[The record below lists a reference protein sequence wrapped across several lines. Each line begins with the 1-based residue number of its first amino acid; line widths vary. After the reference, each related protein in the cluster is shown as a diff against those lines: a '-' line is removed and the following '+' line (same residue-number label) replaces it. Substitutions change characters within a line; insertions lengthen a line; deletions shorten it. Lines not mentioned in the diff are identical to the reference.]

1 MTGGEKEN
9 GDRPGREEQERCDN
23 LAEEENIPNETNT
36 VTVLEGGE
44 EEAVREGKEEEEKT
58 AEECKKLNATQQPE
72 KGEGFDTF
80 EGNSAVE
87 KTYQIQNIDLD
98 TDDDDEEGKLVI
110 SEDPHEEDVV
120 EKAELDK
127 EIEELKEKDGDDTEE
142 DDSKAQ
148 VSEELAE
155 KESAFGFRFVNECLD
170 EEGSET
176 EEEAE
181 ELVVEAD
188 DRHDVEDS
196 SPQEENGGNGED
208 LEKVLDEDKIEENTV
223 EENITTGENQGD
235 ETDVQDLLEANLEWT
250 EEKIHMD
257 QDETDESES
266 LLKRWQTNKRKR
278 MGHHD
283 RRVLAE
289 NASISKRPR
298 RSCQFVKGYF
308 GK

>member
-9 GDRPGREEQERCDN
+9 GDGPDREEQERCDN
-23 LAEEENIPNETNT
+23 LADEENLPNETDT
-36 VTVLEGGE
+36 VTVFELEE
-44 EEAVREGKEEEEKT
+44 EEAVREGKDEEKT
-58 AEECKKLNATQQPE
+58 VDECKKLSAVQQSE
-72 KGEGFDTF
+72 KGENFDTF
-80 EGNSAVE
+80 DGNSAVE
-87 KTYQIQNIDLD
+87 RTNQIQNVDLD

-120 EKAELDK
+120 EKEELDK
-127 EIEELKEKDGDDTEE
+127 GVEELKEKDGDNTEE

-148 VSEELAE
+148 VSGELAE

-170 EEGSET
+170 EEGFET
-176 EEEAE
+176 EEEEAE
-181 ELVVEAD
+181 EVVVEAD
-188 DRHDVEDS
+188 DQHDVKDS
-196 SPQEENGGNGED
+196 SPKEENGGNGED

-223 EENITTGENQGD
+223 EENITTGENQD
-235 ETDVQDLLEANLEWT
+235 ETDVQDLLEANLEVT
-250 EEKIHMD
+250 EEKIHVD

-266 LLKRWQTNKRKR
+266 LLKRWQRNKRKR

>member
-9 GDRPGREEQERCDN
+9 GDGPDREEKERCDN
-23 LAEEENIPNETNT
+23 VAEEENPPNETDT
-36 VTVLEGGE
+36 VTVFELEE
-44 EEAVREGKEEEEKT
+44 EEAVREGKEEEKT
-58 AEECKKLNATQQPE
+58 VDECKKLSAIQQSE
-72 KGEGFDTF
+72 KGENFDTF
-80 EGNSAVE
+80 DGNSAVE
-87 KTYQIQNIDLD
+87 RTNQIQNVDLD
-98 TDDDDEEGKLVI
+98 TDDDDDEGKLVI

-127 EIEELKEKDGDDTEE
+127 EVEELKEKDKDDTEE

-148 VSEELAE
+148 VSGELAE

-170 EEGSET
+170 EEGFET
-176 EEEAE
+176 EEEEAE
-181 ELVVEAD
+181 EVVVEAD
-188 DRHDVEDS
+188 NQHDVKDS
-196 SPQEENGGNGED
+196 SPKEENGRNGED

-223 EENITTGENQGD
+223 EENITTGENQDD
-235 ETDVQDLLEANLEWT
+235 ETDVQDLLEANLEVT
-250 EEKIHMD
+250 EGKIHVD

-266 LLKRWQTNKRKR
+266 LLKRWQRNKRKR

>member
-9 GDRPGREEQERCDN
+9 GDGPDREEQERCDN
-23 LAEEENIPNETNT
+23 VADEENLPNETDT
-36 VTVLEGGE
+36 VTVFELEE
-44 EEAVREGKEEEEKT
+44 EEAVREGKEEEKT
-58 AEECKKLNATQQPE
+58 VDECKKLSAIQQSE
-72 KGEGFDTF
+72 KGENFDTF
-80 EGNSAVE
+80 DGNSAVE
-87 KTYQIQNIDLD
+87 RTNQIQNVDLD
-98 TDDDDEEGKLVI
+98 TDDDDDEGKLVI

-127 EIEELKEKDGDDTEE
+127 EVEELKEKDGDNTKE

-170 EEGSET
+170 EEGFET

-181 ELVVEAD
+181 EVVVEAD
-188 DRHDVEDS
+188 DQHDVKDS
-196 SPQEENGGNGED
+196 SAKEENGGNGED
-208 LEKVLDEDKIEENTV
+208 LDKVLDENKIEENTV
-223 EENITTGENQGD
+223 EENITTGKNQD
-235 ETDVQDLLEANLEWT
+235 ETDVQDLLEANLEVT
-250 EEKIHMD
+250 EGKIHVA
-257 QDETDESES
+257 QDKTDESES
-266 LLKRWQTNKRKR
+266 LLKRWQRNKRKR

>member
-9 GDRPGREEQERCDN
+9 GDDPDKEEQERCDN
-23 LAEEENIPNETNT
+23 LAEEVDLPNETEK
-36 VTVLEGGE
+36 VTVFERGVE
-44 EEAVREGKEEEEKT
+44 EEAVREGKDEEET
-58 AEECKKLNATQQPE
+58 AEECKKLNASQQSE
-72 KGEGFDTF
+72 KGKDFDTF

-87 KTYQIQNIDLD
+87 RTNQIQNIDLD

-127 EIEELKEKDGDDTEE
+127 EIEELKEKDGDNTEE
-142 DDSKAQ
+142 DDTKAQ

-170 EEGSET
+170 EEGFET

-181 ELVVEAD
+181 EVVVEAD
-188 DRHDVEDS
+188 DRHDVKDS

-223 EENITTGENQGD
+223 EENVTTWENQED
-235 ETDVQDLLEANLEWT
+235 ETDVQDLLEANLEGT
-250 EEKIHMD
+250 EEKIHVD

-266 LLKRWQTNKRKR
+266 LLKRWQRNKRKR

>member
-9 GDRPGREEQERCDN
+9 GDRPDREDQERCDN
-23 LAEEENIPNETNT
+23 VADEENSPNETDT
-36 VTVLEGGE
+36 VTVFEE
-44 EEAVREGKEEEEKT
+44 EEAVGEGKEGKKT
-58 AEECKKLNATQQPE
+58 AEECKKLNATQQSE
-72 KGEGFDTF
+72 KGEDFYSF

-87 KTYQIQNIDLD
+87 KTNQIQNIDLD

-127 EIEELKEKDGDDTEE
+127 EIEELKEKDEDDTEE

-148 VSEELAE
+148 VFEELAE

-170 EEGSET
+170 EEGFET

-181 ELVVEAD
+181 EVVVEAD
-188 DRHDVEDS
+188 DRHDVKDS

-223 EENITTGENQGD
+223 EENIITGENQED
-235 ETDVQDLLEANLEWT
+235 ETDVQDLWEANLEGT
-250 EEKIHMD
+250 EEKIHVD

-266 LLKRWQTNKRKR
+266 LLKRWQRNKRKR